1 MSVVRTKV
9 LGLVDVIMRVPSLF
23 IIDEILKMGMG
34 VPMAQHAGQL
44 PNSTAINLEPPVAA
58 MLPEDDRGMQ
68 DSIEV
73 YKFISFAVFKF
84 LFCLFGAISAACVF
98 MLWTRH
104 LVIVY
109 MYIVSVGL
117 IFLSYW
123 SNVSALSVIS
133 DSPSLLEDVLSLNME
148 RLLDPGGV
156 LISILPHLLA
166 QWLMGV
172 IFAYIHLGPRHK
184 IIQKALPFSFL
195 MPLLL
200 AMLPLPTLVLKH
212 SPAFAAIL
220 PLVLSKIALWSSS
233 FDVVKTI
240 LSGYQHARNFAS
252 NFGIATLIENEWQRL
267 NVPCVLRVFWTIRL
281 LEHLISLLM
290 SSEAPLR
297 FAATVQSVLV
307 SGCETLTAVLGMTS
321 IISLICHY
329 IGKMFQLFL
338 LSEDYDEDKSI
349 GTVSAILFY
358 ILALQT
364 GLTSLSP
371 DKRIIRLCRN
381 MCLLV
386 TALLHFLHNIVAP
399 ILMSLSAARNPSRK
413 RHARALIVCAFL
425 LIAPGSLLAVLWA
438 SHSPSTWLLAVTAFS
453 VEVIVKV
460 LVSLATY
467 TLFLLDARRQTF
479 WEKLDDYVYYI
490 RAFGNSVEFCF
501 GIFLFFNGAWILIF
515 ESEMIPIGGAI
526 RALMMG
532 IHAYFNIWCEA
543 RAGWVVFMK
552 RRTAVHKI
560 SSLPEATTVQLHQF
574 DDVCA
579 ICYQDMTSAKITRC
593 NHYFHGVCL
602 RKWLYVQDRCPLCHE
617 IIMNQD
623 GNAGDDST
631 EVPANNLDNARAQA
645 RVGGRPGNE
654 TTNRQQSVGQASS
667 LHSSDQTDALN
678 QPLFDDTF
686 LEEQITNHIR
696 ASASRLGEN
705 TIDLHDAQMEAVPLS
720 RRSTLQEPTADGQ
733 MGSHEHRF
741 VRLLGG
747 ISTVHAT
754 DASEVGQSDSGL
766 RTPLSENGVGL
777 VATDGIHPSESG
789 SSYASTSE
797 SISSITEDTGG
808 TSTSSGSSTGSG
820 TLSTLSN
827 SSLVSAAAISFN
839 LRRHHVLLQQQ
850 QQQQQLQQQPN
861 APRE

>member
-23 IIDEILKMGMG
+23 IIDEILKISMG
-34 VPMAQHAGQL
+34 L
-44 PNSTAINLEPPVAA
+44 PNSSSPPTQSAAAGSATTSSESLVNLTVNATVSAA
-58 MLPEDDRGMQ
+58 TNMLDAAAAAGGIGSPEDSLKD
-68 DSIEV
+68 DIEF
-73 YKFISFAVFKF
+73 YKFISLTTLKF
-84 LFCLFGAISAACVF
+84 LLCLFGCISAACVF

-133 DSPSLLEDVLSLNME
+133 DGPSLLEDILSLNME

-156 LISILPHLLA
+156 ALSILPHLLA

-172 IFAYIHLGPRHK
+172 IFAYIHLGPKYK

-195 MPLLL
+195 MPLFL
-200 AMLPLPTLVLKH
+200 AMLPLPTVVLKH

-240 LSGYQHARNFAS
+240 LNGYQHARNFAS
-252 NFGIATLIENEWQRL
+252 NFGISALIENEWQRL
-267 NVPCVLRVFWTIRL
+267 NVPCVLRAFWTLRL
-281 LEHLISLLM
+281 LEQLVSLLVA
-290 SSEAPLR
+290 SDVPLR
-297 FAATVQSVLV
+297 FAATVQSLLV

-329 IGKMFQLFL
+329 IGKAFQLFL

-364 GLTSLSP
+364 GLTSLTP
-371 DKRIIRLCRN
+371 DKRFVRLCRN
-381 MCLLV
+381 LCLLI

-413 RHARALIVCAFL
+413 RHARALMVCAFL
-425 LIAPGSLLAVLWA
+425 LLTPVGLLSILW
-438 SHSPSTWLLAVTAFS
+438 SRHSPSTWLLAVTAFS

-515 ESEMIPIGGAI
+515 ESATIPIGGAI
-526 RALMMG
+526 RALMMC

-543 RAGWVVFMK
+543 RAGWGVFMK

-560 SSLPEATTVQLHQF
+560 SSLPEATPQQLRSF

-579 ICYQDMTSAKITRC
+579 ICYQEMTSAKITRC
-593 NHYFHGVCL
+593 KHYFHGVCL

-623 GNAGDDST
+623 APAEKGAVEGSAAAAAAEDEANAGQVNVVAAVATGGQGNVQNST
-631 EVPANNLDNARAQA
+631 AASAASD
-645 RVGGRPGNE
+645 
-654 TTNRQQSVGQASS
+654 ASS
-667 LHSSDQTDALN
+667 SSSSSVN
-678 QPLFDDTF
+678 
-686 LEEQITNHIR
+686 
-696 ASASRLGEN
+696 ASSNSNSSNSSIMAAAASSSRS
-705 TIDLHDAQMEAVPLS
+705 PLS
-720 RRSTLQEPTADGQ
+720 VSGFRIPSTAG
-733 MGSHEHRF
+733 GS
-741 VRLLGG
+741 
-747 ISTVHAT
+747 
-754 DASEVGQSDSGL
+754 
-766 RTPLSENGVGL
+766 
-777 VATDGIHPSESG
+777 
-789 SSYASTSE
+789 
-797 SISSITEDTGG
+797 
-808 TSTSSGSSTGSG
+808 STSSSLSSSSASSTSSSSATTAATTTSGLGSSETAAA
-820 TLSTLSN
+820 T
-827 SSLVSAAAISFN
+827 AAAISQII
-839 LRRHHVLLQQQ
+839 RQHQH
-850 QQQQQLQQQPN
+850 QQL
-861 APRE
+861 RSSVDRDFLDELE

>member
-23 IIDEILKMGMG
+23 IIDEILKISMG
-34 VPMAQHAGQL
+34 L
-44 PNSTAINLEPPVAA
+44 PNSAPATTSVNTAAPAVSTTAA
-58 MLPEDDRGMQ
+58 VETAESVVNATLNATLNAATAAAADFLAGASGTIGGADVEDSFRD
-68 DSIEV
+68 DFEF
-73 YKFISFAVFKF
+73 YKLVSLTTLKF
-84 LFCLFGAISAACVF
+84 LLCLFGCISAACVF

-133 DSPSLLEDVLSLNME
+133 DGPSLLEDILSLNME

-156 LISILPHLLA
+156 ALSILPHLLA

-172 IFAYIHLGPRHK
+172 IFAYIHLGPK
-184 IIQKALPFSFL
+184 YKLIQKALPFSFL
-195 MPLLL
+195 MPLFL
-200 AMLPLPTLVLKH
+200 AMLPLPTVVLKH

-240 LSGYQHARNFAS
+240 LNGYQHARNFAS
-252 NFGIATLIENEWQRL
+252 NFGISALIENEWQRL
-267 NVPCVLRVFWTIRL
+267 NVPCVLRAFWTIRL
-281 LEHLISLLM
+281 SEQLISLLAN
-290 SSEAPLR
+290 SDVPLR
-297 FAATVQSVLV
+297 FAATVQSLLV

-329 IGKMFQLFL
+329 IGKAFQLFL

-371 DKRIIRLCRN
+371 DKRFIRLCRN
-381 MCLLV
+381 LCLLI

-413 RHARALIVCAFL
+413 RHARALMVCAFL
-425 LIAPGSLLAVLWA
+425 LLTPVGLLSVLWTR
-438 SHSPSTWLLAVTAFS
+438 HSPSTWLLAVTAFS

-515 ESEMIPIGGAI
+515 ESGGAI
-526 RALMMG
+526 RALMMC

-543 RAGWVVFMK
+543 RAGWGVFMK

-560 SSLPEATTVQLHQF
+560 SSLPEATPLQLRSF

-579 ICYQDMTSAKITRC
+579 ICYQEMTSAKITRC
-593 NHYFHGVCL
+593 KHYFHGVCL

-623 GNAGDDST
+623 GKNGDCNGEQPNEDENEQNVNHMANSNSAPASLGSANSTQNA
-631 EVPANNLDNARAQA
+631 
-645 RVGGRPGNE
+645 
-654 TTNRQQSVGQASS
+654 
-667 LHSSDQTDALN
+667 QTD
-678 QPLFDDTF
+678 TSS
-686 LEEQITNHIR
+686 
-696 ASASRLGEN
+696 SA
-705 TIDLHDAQMEAVPLS
+705 T
-720 RRSTLQEPTADGQ
+720 
-733 MGSHEHRF
+733 
-741 VRLLGG
+741 
-747 ISTVHAT
+747 
-754 DASEVGQSDSGL
+754 
-766 RTPLSENGVGL
+766 
-777 VATDGIHPSESG
+777 
-789 SSYASTSE
+789 
-797 SISSITEDTGG
+797 
-808 TSTSSGSSTGSG
+808 TSTSSASSNAISVNNSSSSSTS
-820 TLSTLSN
+820 SN
-827 SSLVSAAAISFN
+827 SNHSRNHVLSVSGFRIPNPSSVTASSSSSSAVSSPVPSSASGAASTETAAVTAAAISEII
-839 LRRHHVLLQQQ
+839 RQH
-850 QQQQQLQQQPN
+850 QLQQQPQQQ
-861 APRE
+861 PRSSVDRDFLDELE

>member
-23 IIDEILKMGMG
+23 IIDEILKIGMG
-34 VPMAQHAGQL
+34 VPLGQSTGQTA
-44 PNSTAINLEPPVAA
+44 NSTAVNLDSTSPVAA
-58 MLPEDDRGMQ
+58 LLPEDERGMQ

-73 YKFISFAVFKF
+73 YKFISFAVLKF
-84 LFCLFGAISAACVF
+84 LVCLFGAISAACVF

-123 SNVSALSVIS
+123 SNVSALSLIS

-184 IIQKALPFSFL
+184 IVQKALPFSFL

-200 AMLPLPTLVLKH
+200 AMLPLPSLVLKH

-281 LEHLISLLM
+281 TEHLVSLLM

-371 DKRIIRLCRN
+371 DKRIVRLCRN

-515 ESEMIPIGGAI
+515 ESGGAI

-560 SSLPEATTVQLHQF
+560 SSLPEATTAQLQQF

-623 GNAGDDST
+623 GNLGDESI
-631 EVPANNLDNARAQA
+631 EEQVHNGDNARIEA
-645 RVGGRPGNE
+645 RAG
-654 TTNRQQSVGQASS
+654 TTESDNRLQNVPQNTTIVYG
-667 LHSSDQTDALN
+667 TDPAGTLI
-678 QPLFDDTF
+678 QPLFDDLY
-686 LEEQITNHIR
+686 LEEQINSLGR
-696 ASASRLGEN
+696 AASASRSQGGSVTAETNSQTEASKRSLLEEQYWEEYSQGHLRFDAYEN
-705 TIDLHDAQMEAVPLS
+705 TNQQANNAAGIAQHSNNELILPL
-720 RRSTLQEPTADGQ
+720 A
-733 MGSHEHRF
+733 
-741 VRLLGG
+741 
-747 ISTVHAT
+747 
-754 DASEVGQSDSGL
+754 DSG
-766 RTPLSENGVGL
+766 VGP
-777 VATDGIHPSESG
+777 DGGNYPSASITSSSAG
-789 SSYASTSE
+789 SS
-797 SISSITEDTGG
+797 SSNTEDTG
-808 TSTSSGSSTGSG
+808 SMSSSSNASSSGSG
-820 TLSTLSN
+820 TLSALSN
-827 SSLVSAAAISFN
+827 SSIVSAAAISLN
-839 LRRHHVLLQQQ
+839 LRRRHHVLLQQQ
-850 QQQQQLQQQPN
+850 QQQQQPQQQTS
-861 APRE
+861 PRE

>member
-23 IIDEILKMGMG
+23 IIDEILKISMG
-34 VPMAQHAGQL
+34 L
-44 PNSTAINLEPPVAA
+44 PNSSSPPPTQSAATAAVTSSESLVNLTVNATVSAA
-58 MLPEDDRGMQ
+58 ANMLDAAAAAAATAGGIGSPEDSLKD
-68 DSIEV
+68 DIEF
-73 YKFISFAVFKF
+73 YKFISLTTLKF
-84 LFCLFGAISAACVF
+84 LLCLFGCISAACVF

-133 DSPSLLEDVLSLNME
+133 DGPSLLEDILSLNMD

-156 LISILPHLLA
+156 ALSILPHLLA

-172 IFAYIHLGPRHK
+172 IFAYIHLGPKYK

-195 MPLLL
+195 MPLFL
-200 AMLPLPTLVLKH
+200 AMLPLPTVVLKH

-240 LSGYQHARNFAS
+240 LNGYQHARNFAS
-252 NFGIATLIENEWQRL
+252 NFGISALIENEWQRL
-267 NVPCVLRVFWTIRL
+267 NVPCVLRAFWTLRL
-281 LEHLISLLM
+281 LEQLISLLVA
-290 SSEAPLR
+290 SDVPLR
-297 FAATVQSVLV
+297 FAATIQSLLV

-329 IGKMFQLFL
+329 IGKAFQLFL

-364 GLTSLSP
+364 GLTSLTP
-371 DKRIIRLCRN
+371 DKRFVRLCRN
-381 MCLLV
+381 LCLLI

-413 RHARALIVCAFL
+413 RHARALMVCAFL
-425 LIAPGSLLAVLWA
+425 LLTPVGLLSILW
-438 SHSPSTWLLAVTAFS
+438 SRHSPSTWLLAVTAFS

-515 ESEMIPIGGAI
+515 ESGGAI
-526 RALMMG
+526 RALMMC

-543 RAGWVVFMK
+543 RAGWGVFMK

-560 SSLPEATTVQLHQF
+560 SSLPEATPQQLRTF

-579 ICYQDMTSAKITRC
+579 ICYQEMTSAKITRC
-593 NHYFHGVCL
+593 KHYFHGVCL

-623 GNAGDDST
+623 APAEKGAVEGSAAVAAEDEAILQANVAAV
-631 EVPANNLDNARAQA
+631 VP
-645 RVGGRPGNE
+645 
-654 TTNRQQSVGQASS
+654 VGQGNLQNAAVAGAAPDTSSSSSVNASS
-667 LHSSDQTDALN
+667 NSNSSNSSIMAAA
-678 QPLFDDTF
+678 
-686 LEEQITNHIR
+686 
-696 ASASRLGEN
+696 ASSSTSRN
-705 TIDLHDAQMEAVPLS
+705 PLS
-720 RRSTLQEPTADGQ
+720 VSGFRIPSTA
-733 MGSHEHRF
+733 
-741 VRLLGG
+741 
-747 ISTVHAT
+747 
-754 DASEVGQSDSGL
+754 
-766 RTPLSENGVGL
+766 
-777 VATDGIHPSESG
+777 
-789 SSYASTSE
+789 
-797 SISSITEDTGG
+797 
-808 TSTSSGSSTGSG
+808 SGSSTSSSSSSSSASSSSSSSAATTMTATAPTSGPAGLGSSE
-820 TLSTLSN
+820 TAAAT
-827 SSLVSAAAISFN
+827 AAAISQII
-839 LRRHHVLLQQQ
+839 RQHQH
-850 QQQQQLQQQPN
+850 QQL
-861 APRE
+861 RSSVDRDFLDELE

>member
-34 VPMAQHAGQL
+34 VPVSRSGAPLA
-44 PNSTAINLEPPVAA
+44 NSTTSPLQSSLPP
-58 MLPEDDRGMQ
+58 MLPEDDDHGIQ
-68 DSIEV
+68 DNIEM
-73 YKFISFAVFKF
+73 YKFISLSVLKF

-133 DSPSLLEDVLSLNME
+133 DSPSLLEDILSLNME

-172 IFAYIHLGPRHK
+172 IFAYIHLGPRYK
-184 IIQKALPFSFL
+184 ITQKALPFSFL

-200 AMLPLPTLVLKH
+200 AMLPLPSVVLKH

-240 LSGYQHARNFAS
+240 LSGYQHARAYAG

-267 NVPCVLRVFWTIRL
+267 NVPCVLRVFWSIRL
-281 LEHLISLLM
+281 AEHLISLLM

-297 FAATVQSVLV
+297 FAATMKTLLV

-329 IGKMFQLFL
+329 IGKMVQLFL

-371 DKRIIRLCRN
+371 DKRFIRLCRN

-413 RHARALIVCAFL
+413 RHARALMVCAFL
-425 LIAPGSLLAVLWA
+425 LIAPSSLLAVLW
-438 SHSPSTWLLAVTAFS
+438 SRHSLSTWLLAVTAFS

-515 ESEMIPIGGAI
+515 ESETIPIGGAI

-543 RAGWVVFMK
+543 RAGWGVFMK

-560 SSLPEATTVQLHQF
+560 SSLPEASVAQLRHF

-579 ICYQDMTSAKITRC
+579 ICYQEMTSAKITRC

-623 GNAGDDST
+623 GSPDENSTDDRANENEQVNGGDAHAQMLQQVHQTANTAAGASTATGGQSGTVLHAALRDSFSGTGMTNVGSVEDELLGASHGSSASSSVSSSSISNHTNAGD
-631 EVPANNLDNARAQA
+631 
-645 RVGGRPGNE
+645 
-654 TTNRQQSVGQASS
+654 
-667 LHSSDQTDALN
+667 
-678 QPLFDDTF
+678 
-686 LEEQITNHIR
+686 
-696 ASASRLGEN
+696 
-705 TIDLHDAQMEAVPLS
+705 
-720 RRSTLQEPTADGQ
+720 
-733 MGSHEHRF
+733 
-741 VRLLGG
+741 
-747 ISTVHAT
+747 
-754 DASEVGQSDSGL
+754 
-766 RTPLSENGVGL
+766 NG
-777 VATDGIHPSESG
+777 
-789 SSYASTSE
+789 
-797 SISSITEDTGG
+797 
-808 TSTSSGSSTGSG
+808 SSGSSGS
-820 TLSTLSN
+820 LSSMSN
-827 SSLVSAAAISFN
+827 ASLVSAAAISFT
-839 LRRHHVLLQQQ
+839 LRPHHVLLQQHQ
-850 QQQQQLQQQPN
+850 TQSMAGLSTSTLLSEPASRAQLELLSARITSEPAAGTSEEAAEQRSASEHRTSVKRDFLDELQ
-861 APRE
+861 

>member
-23 IIDEILKMGMG
+23 IIDEILKIGMG
-34 VPMAQHAGQL
+34 L
-44 PNSTAINLEPPVAA
+44 PNSASPSGSAATVPTGSAPPGIVSESLVNLTVNASMKVATAAA
-58 MLPEDDRGMQ
+58 TDMLGSAAGMGPDHSSLKDD
-68 DSIEV
+68 IEF
-73 YKFISFAVFKF
+73 YKFVSLTTLKF
-84 LFCLFGAISAACVF
+84 LLCFFGCLSAACVF

-109 MYIVSVGL
+109 MYIISVGL

-133 DSPSLLEDVLSLNME
+133 DGPSLLEDILSLNME

-156 LISILPHLLA
+156 ALSILPHLLA

-172 IFAYIHLGPRHK
+172 IFAYIHLGPK
-184 IIQKALPFSFL
+184 YKLIQKALPFSFL
-195 MPLLL
+195 MPLFL
-200 AMLPLPTLVLKH
+200 AMLPLPTVVLKH

-252 NFGIATLIENEWQRL
+252 NFGISALIENEWQRL
-267 NVPCVLRVFWTIRL
+267 NVPCVLRAFWSIRL
-281 LEHLISLLM
+281 TEQLIGLLM
-290 SSEAPLR
+290 NSDVPLR
-297 FAATVQSVLV
+297 FATTVQSLLV

-329 IGKMFQLFL
+329 IGKAFQLFL

-364 GLTSLSP
+364 GLTSLTP
-371 DKRIIRLCRN
+371 DKRFIRLCRN
-381 MCLLV
+381 LCLLI

-413 RHARALIVCAFL
+413 RHARALMVCAFL
-425 LIAPGSLLAVLWA
+425 LLTPLGLLSLLWTRHA
-438 SHSPSTWLLAVTAFS
+438 PSTWLLAVTAFS

-515 ESEMIPIGGAI
+515 ESGGAI
-526 RALMMG
+526 RALMMC

-543 RAGWVVFMK
+543 RAGWGVFMK

-560 SSLPEATTVQLHQF
+560 SSLPEATPLQLMSF

-579 ICYQDMTSAKITRC
+579 ICYQEMTSAKITRC
-593 NHYFHGVCL
+593 KHYFHGVCL

-623 GNAGDDST
+623 GKNGDGIEDDGT
-631 EVPANNLDNARAQA
+631 ETGNDEIQNPP
-645 RVGGRPGNE
+645 PGNSVPILNAHS
-654 TTNRQQSVGQASS
+654 TTTSS
-667 LHSSDQTDALN
+667 GT
-678 QPLFDDTF
+678 
-686 LEEQITNHIR
+686 
-696 ASASRLGEN
+696 
-705 TIDLHDAQMEAVPLS
+705 
-720 RRSTLQEPTADGQ
+720 STLAADNSSSG
-733 MGSHEHRF
+733 
-741 VRLLGG
+741 
-747 ISTVHAT
+747 TVT
-754 DASEVGQSDSGL
+754 
-766 RTPLSENGVGL
+766 
-777 VATDGIHPSESG
+777 
-789 SSYASTSE
+789 
-797 SISSITEDTGG
+797 TGG
-808 TSTSSGSSTGSG
+808 NSTSTSSRNHSLTVSGFRIPNPTVTTSSSSSSSSYPSSSSSTSAI
-820 TLSTLSN
+820 T
-827 SSLVSAAAISFN
+827 SSSSSVATTAASDAAASTAS
-839 LRRHHVLLQQQ
+839 VLSHIIRQH
-850 QQQQQLQQQPN
+850 QLQQHQP
-861 APRE
+861 RSSVERDFLDELE

>member
-34 VPMAQHAGQL
+34 VPMQVALQAT
-44 PNSTAINLEPPVAA
+44 NSTVQSNYELPMEK
-58 MLPEDDRGMQ
+58 MLPEDERGMQ
-68 DSIEV
+68 DNIEM
-73 YKFISFAVFKF
+73 YKVISLAVLKF
-84 LFCLFGAISAACVF
+84 LICLFGAISAACVF

-109 MYIVSVGL
+109 MYILSVGL

-133 DSPSLLEDVLSLNME
+133 DSPSLLEDVLSLNMD

-172 IFAYIHLGPRHK
+172 IFAYIHLGPRYK
-184 IIQKALPFSFL
+184 ITQKALPFSFL

-200 AMLPLPTLVLKH
+200 AMLPLPSVVLKH

-240 LSGYQHARNFAS
+240 LNGYQHARNFAG

-267 NVPCVLRVFWTIRL
+267 NVPCVLRVFWTLRL
-281 LEHLISLLM
+281 TEHLVSLLM

-297 FAATVQSVLV
+297 FAATVQSLLV

-364 GLTSLSP
+364 GLTSLTP
-371 DKRIIRLCRN
+371 DKRIVRLCRN

-413 RHARALIVCAFL
+413 RHARALMVCAFL
-425 LIAPGSLLAVLWA
+425 LIAPGSLLTVLW
-438 SHSPSTWLLAVTAFS
+438 SRHSPSTWLLAVTAFS

-501 GIFLFFNGAWILIF
+501 GIFLFFNGAWILTF
-515 ESEMIPIGGAI
+515 ESGGAI

-543 RAGWVVFMK
+543 RAGWGVFMK

-560 SSLPEATTVQLHQF
+560 SSLPEATIAQLRQF

-623 GNAGDDST
+623 VNPGEDGT
-631 EVPANNLDNARAQA
+631 EERVHDNGQPQGSDAIGLQNMSQNTTGVNLQPQTS
-645 RVGGRPGNE
+645 G
-654 TTNRQQSVGQASS
+654 QSSGTLLSS
-667 LHSSDQTDALN
+667 LTEAESEATGG
-678 QPLFDDTF
+678 DT
-686 LEEQITNHIR
+686 T
-696 ASASRLGEN
+696 
-705 TIDLHDAQMEAVPLS
+705 
-720 RRSTLQEPTADGQ
+720 
-733 MGSHEHRF
+733 
-741 VRLLGG
+741 
-747 ISTVHAT
+747 
-754 DASEVGQSDSGL
+754 
-766 RTPLSENGVGL
+766 
-777 VATDGIHPSESG
+777 SG
-789 SSYASTSE
+789 SSSQSGSE
-797 SISSITEDTGG
+797 GTGDTGNLTNG
-808 TSTSSGSSTGSG
+808 STGSSNSSGG
-820 TLSTLSN
+820 TLSGMTN

-839 LRRHHVLLQQQ
+839 LRRHHALLQQQ
-850 QQQQQLQQQPN
+850 QQSQQAQQLFGEQQSRMQ
-861 APRE
+861 RELLSARISSEPTARSSPGRAESEQRRSSTSTDCDCGQQVPSLLDDDHP

>member
-23 IIDEILKMGMG
+23 IIDEILKISMG
-34 VPMAQHAGQL
+34 L
-44 PNSTAINLEPPVAA
+44 PNSSPTATVVSVPSTASSTAAVGEPESLVNATLNATLNAA
-58 MLPEDDRGMQ
+58 TAAATDFLTGGSGMEGPDADNALRDD
-68 DSIEV
+68 IEF
-73 YKFISFAVFKF
+73 YKFISLTTLKF
-84 LFCLFGAISAACVF
+84 LLCLFGCISAACVF

-133 DSPSLLEDVLSLNME
+133 DGPSLLEDILSLNME

-156 LISILPHLLA
+156 ALSILPHLLA

-172 IFAYIHLGPRHK
+172 IFAYIHLGPK
-184 IIQKALPFSFL
+184 YKFIQKALPFSFL
-195 MPLLL
+195 MPLFL
-200 AMLPLPTLVLKH
+200 AMLPLPTVVLKH

-240 LSGYQHARNFAS
+240 LNGYQHARNFAS
-252 NFGIATLIENEWQRL
+252 NFGISALIENEWQRL
-267 NVPCVLRVFWTIRL
+267 NVPCVLRAFWTIRL
-281 LEHLISLLM
+281 SEQLISLLVN
-290 SSEAPLR
+290 SDVPLR
-297 FAATVQSVLV
+297 FAATVQSLLV

-329 IGKMFQLFL
+329 IGKAFQLFL

-371 DKRIIRLCRN
+371 DKRFIRLCRN
-381 MCLLV
+381 LCLLI

-413 RHARALIVCAFL
+413 RHARALMVCAFL
-425 LIAPGSLLAVLWA
+425 LLTPVGLLSVLWTR
-438 SHSPSTWLLAVTAFS
+438 HSPSTWLLAVTAFS

-515 ESEMIPIGGAI
+515 ESGGAI
-526 RALMMG
+526 RALMMC

-543 RAGWVVFMK
+543 RAGWGVFMK

-560 SSLPEATTVQLHQF
+560 SSLPEATPLQLRTF

-579 ICYQDMTSAKITRC
+579 ICYQEMTSAKITRC
-593 NHYFHGVCL
+593 KHYFHGVCL

-623 GNAGDDST
+623 GKNGDCNGEQPNEDENEQQTVNQMSNSNSAPGSLGSANSTNNA
-631 EVPANNLDNARAQA
+631 
-645 RVGGRPGNE
+645 
-654 TTNRQQSVGQASS
+654 
-667 LHSSDQTDALN
+667 QTD
-678 QPLFDDTF
+678 TSS
-686 LEEQITNHIR
+686 
-696 ASASRLGEN
+696 SA
-705 TIDLHDAQMEAVPLS
+705 T
-720 RRSTLQEPTADGQ
+720 
-733 MGSHEHRF
+733 
-741 VRLLGG
+741 
-747 ISTVHAT
+747 
-754 DASEVGQSDSGL
+754 
-766 RTPLSENGVGL
+766 
-777 VATDGIHPSESG
+777 
-789 SSYASTSE
+789 
-797 SISSITEDTGG
+797 
-808 TSTSSGSSTGSG
+808 TSTSSTSSNAISVNNSSSSSSTS
-820 TLSTLSN
+820 SN
-827 SSLVSAAAISFN
+827 SNHSRNHALTVSGFRIPNPSSVAASSSSSSSAVSSPVPPSASVVSSETAAVTAAAISQII
-839 LRRHHVLLQQQ
+839 RQH
-850 QQQQQLQQQPN
+850 QLQQQPQHQ
-861 APRE
+861 PRSSVDRDFLDELE

>member
-34 VPMAQHAGQL
+34 VPIAQSTSLAA
-44 PNSTAINLEPPVAA
+44 NSSAINLDPPVAA
-58 MLPEDDRGMQ
+58 MLPEDERGMQ
-68 DSIEV
+68 DNIEV
-73 YKFISFAVFKF
+73 YKFISLAVLKF
-84 LFCLFGAISAACVF
+84 VVCLFGAISAACVF

-133 DSPSLLEDVLSLNME
+133 DSPSLLEDVLSLNMD

-184 IIQKALPFSFL
+184 ITQKALPFSFL

-200 AMLPLPTLVLKH
+200 AMLPLPSVVLKH

-220 PLVLSKIALWSSS
+220 PLALSKIALWSSS

-240 LSGYQHARNFAS
+240 LSGYQHARNFAG

-281 LEHLISLLM
+281 SEHLISLLM

-425 LIAPGSLLAVLWA
+425 LIAPGSLLAVLWS

-543 RAGWVVFMK
+543 RAGWGVFMK

-560 SSLPEATTVQLHQF
+560 SSLPEATTAQLHQF

-623 GNAGDDST
+623 SNCGDENAEEHT
-631 EVPANNLDNARAQA
+631 NNQDHARIDNARA
-645 RVGGRPGNE
+645 GRTDENE
-654 TTNRQQSVGQASS
+654 ANREQPNVPQSVSNFRS
-667 LHSSDQTDALN
+667 TSQTDA
-678 QPLFDDTF
+678 PLFDDQY
-686 LEEQITNHIR
+686 LEEQINNLGR
-696 ASASRLGEN
+696 ASSNRPQG
-705 TIDLHDAQMEAVPLS
+705 
-720 RRSTLQEPTADGQ
+720 
-733 MGSHEHRF
+733 
-741 VRLLGG
+741 
-747 ISTVHAT
+747 AT
-754 DASEVGQSDSGL
+754 VGQQDADVTAPKRSIFDEHAQTTLGHVRFDRTQSGSMNQQQTIPVGGQSSSGGMLIPPLEYGVGSAFNEPGGSYSNSSSSGNSSNSTNNATNSNSNTEDSGS
-766 RTPLSENGVGL
+766 LSSNSSNG
-777 VATDGIHPSESG
+777 SG
-789 SSYASTSE
+789 SL
-797 SISSITEDTGG
+797 
-808 TSTSSGSSTGSG
+808 SG
-820 TLSTLSN
+820 LSN
-827 SSLVSAAAISFN
+827 SSLVSAAAISLN
-839 LRRHHVLLQQQ
+839 LRRRHVLLQQQ
-850 QQQQQLQQQPN
+850 QQQQQEQQST
-861 APRE
+861 PRD

>member
-1 MSVVRTKV
+1 MSMVRTKV

-23 IIDEILKMGMG
+23 IIDEILKIGMG
-34 VPMAQHAGQL
+34 LPTSTTSSSSAAGSASSGAD
-44 PNSTAINLEPPVAA
+44 NSSVIVETIANITMNSSLDVAA
-58 MLPEDDRGMQ
+58 DVLGAAAGITPDGSLRDD
-68 DSIEV
+68 IEF
-73 YKFISFAVFKF
+73 YKFVSLTMFKF
-84 LFCLFGAISAACVF
+84 LLCLLGCVSAACVF
-98 MLWTRH
+98 LLWTRH

-133 DSPSLLEDVLSLNME
+133 DGPSLLEDVLTLNTE

-156 LISILPHLLA
+156 AFSIVPHLLA

-172 IFAYIHLGPRHK
+172 IFTYVHLGPKYK

-195 MPLLL
+195 MPLFL
-200 AMLPLPTLVLKH
+200 AMLPLPAIVLKH

-240 LSGYQHARNFAS
+240 LNGYQHARNFAS
-252 NFGIATLIENEWQRL
+252 NFGISALIENEWQRL
-267 NVPCVLRVFWTIRL
+267 NVPCVLRAFWTIRL
-281 LEHLISLLM
+281 TEQLISLLM
-290 SSEAPLR
+290 TSDVPLR
-297 FAATVQSVLV
+297 FAATMQSLLV

-329 IGKMFQLFL
+329 IGKAFQLFL

-364 GLTSLSP
+364 GLTSLTP
-371 DKRIIRLCRN
+371 DKRFIRLCRN
-381 MCLLV
+381 LCLLI

-413 RHARALIVCAFL
+413 RHARALMVCAFL
-425 LIAPGSLLAVLWA
+425 LMTPLGLLSILW
-438 SHSPSTWLLAVTAFS
+438 SRHSPSTWLLAVTAFS

-515 ESEMIPIGGAI
+515 ESATIPVGGAI
-526 RALMMG
+526 RALMMC

-543 RAGWVVFMK
+543 RAGWGVFMK

-560 SSLPEATTVQLHQF
+560 SSLPEATPLQLRSF

-579 ICYQDMTSAKITRC
+579 ICYQEMTSAKITRC
-593 NHYFHGVCL
+593 KHYFHGVCL

-623 GNAGDDST
+623 GKNGNGNGEEDGDDNDRQDPNQPPNAHTNTPLDAANSST
-631 EVPANNLDNARAQA
+631 A
-645 RVGGRPGNE
+645 
-654 TTNRQQSVGQASS
+654 ASS
-667 LHSSDQTDALN
+667 SSSN
-678 QPLFDDTF
+678 SS
-686 LEEQITNHIR
+686 N
-696 ASASRLGEN
+696 
-705 TIDLHDAQMEAVPLS
+705 
-720 RRSTLQEPTADGQ
+720 STL
-733 MGSHEHRF
+733 
-741 VRLLGG
+741 
-747 ISTVHAT
+747 STSNSSNST
-754 DASEVGQSDSGL
+754 
-766 RTPLSENGVGL
+766 
-777 VATDGIHPSESG
+777 SG
-789 SSYASTSE
+789 SSSASGNTSNGGNTSAT
-797 SISSITEDTGG
+797 SIAHSLSVGGFRIQNPASVVSS
-808 TSTSSGSSTGSG
+808 SASLPLPSSAS
-820 TLSTLSN
+820 LSQSAIVAAN
-827 SSLVSAAAISFN
+827 SAAISQ
-839 LRRHHVLLQQQ
+839 LIRQHQQHQ
-850 QQQQQLQQQPN
+850 SRSSADRDFTDEL
-861 APRE
+861 E